1 MLRSYQRKL
10 TLLDA
15 MIFVA
20 ATGVALGWERV
31 YLTFLDTRLA
41 AVPRNI
47 VMKYYL
53 YGIIPFLVMYAPIL
67 LISSRRVF
75 PSPIRIVARRPGTI
89 ACFAIMLGV
98 IAAGLSVF
106 VELAFSAF
114 VYRNIP
120 SRRDIFLGMVAMFT
134 QRVWISAPIVAG
146 AWLALILTAR
156 WRPAPDWVDR
166 AGRVLG
172 TCLVVA
178 HFISMSF

>member
-1 MLRSYQRKL
+1 MLRAYQRKF
-10 TLLDA
+10 TLLDV

-31 YLTFLDTRLA
+31 YLTFVATGLA
-41 AVPRNI
+41 AMPRQM

-53 YGIIPFLVMYAPIL
+53 YGIVPFLVMYAAIL
-67 LISSRRVF
+67 LILSLKLF
-75 PSPIRIVARRPGTI
+75 PSPIRSVARRPGTI

-98 IAAGLSVF
+98 VAAGLSVF

-114 VYRNIP
+114 VYRTLTGG
-120 SRRDIFLGMVAMFT
+120 RDIYSAIVAIFT
-134 QRVWISAPIVAG
+134 QRVWIAAPIVAG

-172 TCLVVA
+172 ICMVLA
-178 HFISMSF
+178 HFISMSC